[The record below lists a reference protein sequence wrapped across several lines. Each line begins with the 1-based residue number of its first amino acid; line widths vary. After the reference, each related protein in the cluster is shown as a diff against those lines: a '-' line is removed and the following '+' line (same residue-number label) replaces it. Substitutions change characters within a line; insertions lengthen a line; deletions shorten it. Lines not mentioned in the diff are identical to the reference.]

1 MRKRVSRSLWDKARN
16 PNTPNRLLAIFK
28 AILYELQ
35 PVDIMHF
42 SGEGFQIDKAL
53 KWLKTTSQYVIVQV
67 KDMGPTVVR
76 FIRDMPL
83 RHWMIPSVLLIY
95 WKLIVYL
102 HKQFDAGP
110 FVLIITVLVIIFTVG
125 LGDSTIANDGQE
137 RISAYSVFNRGFRSI
152 LGGVDANVLL
162 NQHVGGGFLAGDD
175 VPRDVNDALAADD
188 VIVDDV
194 RHRPRPIV
202 RQQQQPQQL
211 QPQPQPD
218 GNIEKS
224 RKSNKKNRRKK
235 NIELRREMQRQREAA
250 MAMGFVVGG
259 VRGGG
264 GDGGEDEWQNHRDQM
279 AMNRLVEDE
288 IRQAAAMQ
296 QHE

>member
-42 SGEGFQIDKAL
+42 SGEGFQMDNAL
-53 KWLKTTSQYVIVQV
+53 KWLKTTSHHVIVQV

-95 WKLIVYL
+95 WKLVVYL

-110 FVLIITVLVIIFTVG
+110 FVLIFTVLVIIFTVG
-125 LGDSTIANDGQE
+125 LGDSTTANDGQE

-152 LGGVDANVLL
+152 LGGVDANALL
-162 NQHVGGGFLAGDD
+162 NQHVGRGFLAGGD

-188 VIVDDV
+188 VIVDDA

-202 RQQQQPQQL
+202 RPQQQPHPQQPH
-211 QPQPQPD
+211 PQPQPD

-250 MAMGFVVGG
+250 MAMGFV
-259 VRGGG
+259 GGG
-264 GDGGEDEWQNHRDQM
+264 GGEDEWQNNRDQM

-288 IRQAAAMQ
+288 IRQAVAMQ
-296 QHE
+296 QLE